1 MLQGERPLARDNR
14 TLGRFQLVGIPPA
27 PRGVPQ
33 IEVTFD
39 IDANGMVN
47 VSAKDLGTGKEQK
60 ITITASSGLSKDE
73 VERMM
78 KDAEAHAEED
88 KKRREEIETRNRAD
102 QAVYAA
108 EKMLQEMGDKL
119 AAADKPAVE
128 NAIEALKSA
137 IAANDAPAM
146 TRAMEQLT
154 QAQHKAAEA
163 LYKNAGAAGGAGGAA
178 GAGGSGSAGSQ
189 GSPALRAR
197 RVRRCAGRRDRRR
210 GGGRQV
216 DRTIVSTHGSVH
228 RPRLA
233 ARGDGVRDQAGV
245 PSSRA
250 AVSPGHQSG

>member
-1 MLQGERPLARDNR
+1 MTTLITRNTTIPTRKSETFSTAADSQTSVEVHVLQGERPLARDNR

-47 VSAKDLGTGKEQK
+47 VSAKDMGTGKEQK

-78 KDAEAHAEED
+78 KDAESHAEED

-119 AAADKPAVE
+119 PASDKAAVE
-128 NAIEALKSA
+128 SAVEALKSA
-137 IAANDAPAM
+137 ISGGDSAAM

-163 LYKNAGAAGGAGGAA
+163 LYKTAGPQGTGGPEGQAGP
-178 GAGGSGSAGSQ
+178 GSPGSAGPQ
-189 GSPALRAR
+189 GSTGSAE
-197 RVRRCAGRRDRRR
+197 
-210 GGGRQV
+210 GGDVIDAEVV
-216 DRTIVSTHGSVH
+216 D
-228 RPRLA
+228 
-233 ARGDGVRDQAGV
+233 DK
-245 PSSRA
+245 
-250 AVSPGHQSG
+250 